1 MLLQPIAIDAGLKTA
16 WEDAVNESRLAPDDI
31 AALVALFR
39 RTPPTPAADAV
50 SDDKLADAL
59 WASVIMARVAFAL
72 PEAGLVAYDRLAE
85 RYLDGVPMAF
95 TPRELGDDVVRRLA
109 TPARLAP
116 ELPPYLWA
124 LLEGGV
130 DPEQITARVAA
141 LGAAHPV
148 ALRDACARAMLQHPG
163 VDEFRRRPP
172 MPRLTMEHLTA
183 RAAGTLGETLHR
195 LIVDNGYD
203 LDVLDPETVKGYHPR
218 ARRSEPLHP
227 ADARDL
233 APGRRLQHEPRSRGR
248 DLRLPARAVRPSVL
262 ARFPR
267 RGDGPDHLHEP
278 GDGVL
283 LSPART
289 RGLAAR
295 TPVAA
300 ADPGGLAPQPRRLP
314 AGDSRARGHRAVPQ
328 PHSRPADGVTPGAFT
343 TESTE
348 PPVRACTTLPQFRRH
363 RSIPS
368 SYARH
373 MRPRSSAAGGKA
385 YVDAWVWRCE
395 RVRAGA
401 A

>member
-85 RYLDGVPMAF
+85 LYLDGVPMAF
-95 TPRELGDDVVRRLA
+95 TSRELGDDVARRLA

-130 DPEQITARVAA
+130 DPEQIMARVAA

-148 ALRDACARAMLQHPG
+148 ALRDACARAMHQHPG

-203 LDVLDPETVKGYHPR
+203 LDVLDPETVKGYHPELDDPNRYILQTHEIWHLVAGYSTSPGHEVAISGFQLGQFGHPYSRDFLAAAMALTTFTSPVTACFFLQLALEGWRHGRQSPPLTLVDWHRSLDDSLPAIR
-218 ARRSEPLHP
+218 AREGIAPYQSLIP
-227 ADARDL
+227 DL
-233 APGRRLQHEPRSRGR
+233 PMA
-248 DLRLPARAVRPSVL
+248 
-262 ARFPR
+262 
-267 RGDGPDHLHEP
+267 
-278 GDGVL
+278 
-283 LSPART
+283 
-289 RGLAAR
+289 
-295 TPVAA
+295 
-300 ADPGGLAPQPRRLP
+300 
-314 AGDSRARGHRAVPQ
+314 
-328 PHSRPADGVTPGAFT
+328 
-343 TESTE
+343 
-348 PPVRACTTLPQFRRH
+348 
-363 RSIPS
+363 
-368 SYARH
+368 
-373 MRPRSSAAGGKA
+373 
-385 YVDAWVWRCE
+385 
-395 RVRAGA
+395 
-401 A
+401 